1 MKLSLLLLAAL
12 CVSVSGMTR
21 VKKAKGAAVV
31 EESLKILRRPCVF
44 PDNYLFL
51 RRLAYISTEDGH
63 AINTFQA
70 GYYGGI
76 WKVADVAVLRLLC
89 CVDVTVLCYC
99 CIVLLL
105 LCCVVVAVLL
115 LLLCCCCCCVLLLLL
130 CFVVVAV
137 TVLCCCAVLLLRF
150 CVVTVLSCCYVVL
163 LLRCCVVVAVL
174 CCC

>member
-31 EESLKILRRPCVF
+31 EESLKILRRSCVF

-51 RRLAYISTEDGH
+51 RRLAYVSTEDGH

-76 WKVADVAVLRLLC
+76 WKVADVAVSLRFCRSIVLMLPGGC
-89 CVDVTVLCYC
+89 CCAVV
-99 CIVLLL
+99 IVLLL
-105 LCCVVVAVLL
+105 LCC
-115 LLLCCCCCCVLLLLL
+115 CCY
-130 CFVVVAV
+130 
-137 TVLCCCAVLLLRF
+137 
-150 CVVTVLSCCYVVL
+150 CVVVVL
-163 LLRCCVVVAVL
+163 LLFLQCCSAV
-174 CCC
+174 